1 MAKIGEKNPMYG
13 THHTDEWKE
22 KMSIR
27 MSGKNSPQAKKVRCI
42 TTGEIF
48 DTCTEAQKFYH
59 TSAHIGD
66 ACKGR
71 RKSCGTHPITKEK
84 LTWEFV

>member
-1 MAKIGEKNPMYG
+1 MYG

-48 DTCTEAQKFYH
+48 DTCTEAQNF
-59 TSAHIGD
+59 I
-66 ACKGR
+66 
-71 RKSCGTHPITKEK
+71 I
-84 LTWEFV
+84 